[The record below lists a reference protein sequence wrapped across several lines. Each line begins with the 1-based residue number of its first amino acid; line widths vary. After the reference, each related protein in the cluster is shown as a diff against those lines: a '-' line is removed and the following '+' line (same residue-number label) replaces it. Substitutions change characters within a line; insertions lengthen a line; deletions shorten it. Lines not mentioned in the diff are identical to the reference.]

1 MAGESAAE
9 VAQRLR
15 QKAERQLE
23 VAGHYEK
30 GAVGER
36 ATADALAGLDSQDWV
51 VMHDLAWPGRARAN
65 IDHVVVGPAGVFA
78 IDTKN
83 WSGRV
88 EVRDHQL
95 RQNGR
100 QREAS
105 VSGAAE
111 AGLALTRIV
120 SSTTGAAVT
129 PVLCFHQDASV
140 AGWARDVMV
149 CATSNVVEMLR
160 SRPMVLSPE
169 QVRQAAL
176 ALDASLRPATASRA
190 IASRAPRPAK
200 PAAVSSRG
208 ATSRRRR
215 SRAGALAPAI
225 VGGLVMTVVL
235 IPSARTAVTDQV
247 SQFIVSTSTDQGGD
261 QDRPGK
267 QDRGDRRDGSRPA
280 QGRE

>member
-23 VAGHYEK
+23 VAGQYEK

-65 IDHVVVGPAGVFA
+65 IDHVVVGPPGVFA

-105 VSGAAE
+105 VSGAVE

-129 PVLCFHQDASV
+129 PVLCFHQDAS
-140 AGWARDVMV
+140 ATGWARDVMV
-149 CATSNVVEMLR
+149 CSTSNIVEMLR
-160 SRPMVLSPE
+160 SRPAVLSPE

-176 ALDASLRPATASRA
+176 ALDASLRPATVSRPTA
-190 IASRAPRPAK
+190 PRAPRPAK
-200 PAAVSSRG
+200 LAPVSSRR
-208 ATSRRRR
+208 TNSRRRR

-225 VGGLVMTVVL
+225 VGGLVLAVVL

-247 SQFIVSTSTDQGGD
+247 SQFIVSTSTDQGGK
-261 QDRPGK
+261 QTEPGEK
-267 QDRGDRRDGSRPA
+267 KRERRQVRE
-280 QGRE
+280 GRDAG